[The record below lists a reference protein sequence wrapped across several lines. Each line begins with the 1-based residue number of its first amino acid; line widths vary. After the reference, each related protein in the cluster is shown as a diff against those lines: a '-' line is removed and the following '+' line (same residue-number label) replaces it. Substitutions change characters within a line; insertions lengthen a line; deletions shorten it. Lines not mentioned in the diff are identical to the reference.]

1 METDYPAETVPAE
14 LSKGY
19 FQWRCRR
26 GMKELDFIMTRYLN
40 HAFPTMTNQDKI
52 QFNAFLQRQDML
64 LWSWLNGK
72 VTPKDQSTV
81 RLVKDICAAGYLKK

>member
-14 LSKGY
+14 LTEGY

-40 HAFPTMTNQDKI
+40 QAYPTMSNQDKKH
-52 QFNAFLQRQDML
+52 FNEFLQLQDMI

-72 VTPKDQSTV
+72 ETPKDEITA